1 MDREGILTKVRIK
14 MDEATPPGVELPFD
28 DFIGPILDECAK
40 EVAQIAPL
48 HLLSPLSMINSSLTR
63 MMDGNIATIGLG
75 IHPYQVGDS
84 ITVSG
89 FPTAESYYNGDFIIT
104 AITSTS
110 ISYPVTPLVVAT
122 EWISES
128 GFDVFTNTGLEISV
142 AQNAAGICSAE
153 SDIQFATVAGTKIR
167 VQGTLA
173 LNSAP
178 GTEPVI
184 FIDNSDIKTLA
195 VGVNDIELVATTSI
209 PLGIATIYRNGATDY
224 TFTGVSITKTTDPI
238 KDYTSGLV
246 TFKTISV
253 NDLTYIT
260 KPLNFLRLYEMKF
273 PLWVKPVRETTKPD
287 SDGGKIQDN
296 PYLASG
302 IGRPSVVLKTTRPT
316 GGSLGEYLICGKV
329 TSSSIPTALFVKTP
343 KPEDLPDLLI
353 DSLTWLC
360 SSKVLQISG
369 YGDKAQG
376 AMQQYQLTLTQLAQ
390 A

>member
-40 EVAQIAPL
+40 EVAEIAPL

-63 MMDGNIATIGLG
+63 KMVDGIATIGLG

-89 FPTAESYYNGDFIIT
+89 FPAAESYYNGDFVIT

-110 ISYPVTPLVVAT
+110 ISYAVTPPTVAT

-142 AQNAAGICSAE
+142 AQNAAGICSAQ

-167 VQGTLA
+167 VRGTLV

-178 GTEPVI
+178 GTEPLIYV
-184 FIDNSDIKTLA
+184 DSSDIKTLQA
-195 VGVNDIELVATTSI
+195 GVNDIELLVTTSI
-209 PLGIATIYRNGATDY
+209 PLGTVLIYRDGVTDY
-224 TFTGVSITKTTDPI
+224 TFTGVSITKISDPVI
-238 KDYTSGLV
+238 DYSSGLI
-246 TFKTISV
+246 KLKMISE

-273 PLWVKPVRETTKPD
+273 PLWVKPVRDITKPD
-287 SDGGKIQDN
+287 SDDGKMQDN
-296 PYLASG
+296 PYLISG
-302 IGRPSVVLKTTRPT
+302 IGRPSVVLRTTMPT
-316 GGSLGEYLICGKV
+316 GGSLAQYLVCGKV
-329 TSSSIPTALFVKTP
+329 TTSTNPVALYIKIP
-343 KPEDLPDLLI
+343 KPEDIPDLLI
-353 DSLTWLC
+353 DSLTWLA

-376 AMQQYQLTLTQLAQ
+376 AMAQYQNSLTQLAQ